1 MHKVILNEKEFLVS
15 DGTVL
20 SDILTEQ
27 GFYVDHPCG
36 RMGKCSK
43 CTVLVNGKEEL
54 SCLYKVKEDIEVSLL
69 NNGDTFSFSGAQ
81 TTGVLSDNICFALDI
96 GSTTLALALVS
107 WDSGDIIDVKTCDN
121 PQKAFGADVISRIDY
136 CIKNGITDLNSS
148 LCSAI
153 NSLISQFG
161 VTGAEKLYASGNATM
176 LHTLFGVDCSSMG
189 TAPYTP
195 AFLESKTASASS
207 LGIHG
212 VETVI
217 SLPSIA
223 SFVGADIVA
232 GLNLVNMQ
240 KAEKHS
246 LLIDLGTNAEIAL
259 FSRDSV
265 LCTAAAAGPCFEG
278 ANISCGMGA
287 TPGAIYAYST
297 DGAKT
302 IADAKPKG
310 ICGTGL
316 IDVIA
321 FLIKENIVD
330 ETGFMEDE
338 TFEIAE
344 NVSITQKDIRQYQLA
359 KSAVFSSVLT
369 LMKLKNI
376 GYEDIDKVY
385 ISGGF
390 SNKLNVK
397 NAISTGLL
405 PSEFSGKCV
414 VLNNSCLLGTAKY
427 TAEENDLTQIVN
439 RSVYVDLSSDAGFSE
454 LFVEN
459 MILGEEI

>member
-1 MHKVILNEKEFLVS
+1 MHRVILNNKEFLVS

-20 SDILTEQ
+20 SEVLTEQ

-36 RMGKCSK
+36 RMGKCGK

-54 SCLYKVKEDIEVSLL
+54 SCLYKVKGDIEVSFLSK
-69 NNGDTFSFSGAQ
+69 GDTFSFSGAQ
-81 TTGVLSDNICFALDI
+81 TTGILSDNTCFALDI

-107 WDSGDIIDVKTCDN
+107 RDSGDIIDVKTCDN

-148 LCSAI
+148 LCVAI

-161 VTGAEKLYASGNATM
+161 ATGAKKLYASGNTTM
-176 LHTLFGVDCSSMG
+176 LHTFFDVDCSSMG
-189 TAPYTP
+189 IAPYTP
-195 AFLESKTASASS
+195 VFLESKIANASS
-207 LGIHG
+207 LGING
-212 VETVI
+212 VETVV

-287 TPGAIYAYST
+287 TPGAVYAYSP

-321 FLIKENIVD
+321 HLLRTETID

-338 TFEIAE
+338 VFEVATTVIL
-344 NVSITQKDIRQYQLA
+344 TQHDIRQYQLA
-359 KSAVFSSVLT
+359 KSAVYSATLT
-369 LMKLKNI
+369 LMKIKNI
-376 GYEDIDKVY
+376 GFGDIENVY

-390 SNKLNVK
+390 SAEININ
-397 NAISTGLL
+397 NAVISILK
-405 PSEFSGKCV
+405 PK
-414 VLNNSCLLGTAKY
+414 
-427 TAEENDLTQIVN
+427 
-439 RSVYVDLSSDAGFSE
+439 SS
-454 LFVEN
+454 
-459 MILGEEI
+459 

>member
-1 MHKVILNEKEFLVS
+1 MHKVILNGKEVYVS

-20 SDILTEQ
+20 SDILIQE
-27 GFYVDHPCG
+27 GLEADHPCG
-36 RMGKCSK
+36 RMGKCGK
-43 CTVLVNGKEEL
+43 CTVLVDGREEL
-54 SCLYKVKEDIEVSLL
+54 ACRYKVTKAICVSIPQKS
-69 NNGDTFSFSGAQ
+69 NIFSFSGAD
-81 TTGVLSDNICFALDI
+81 TTGTLTDNMCFALDI

-107 WDSGDIIDVKTCDN
+107 LDTGKIIDVKSCDN

-153 NSLISQFG
+153 DSLISQFG

-278 ANISCGMGA
+278 ANISCGMSA
-287 TPGAIYAYST
+287 TPGAVYAYTESS
-297 DGAKT
+297 AKT
-302 IADAKPKG
+302 IADAIPAG

-316 IDVIA
+316 IDIIA
-321 FLIKENIVD
+321 YLLETEAVD

-338 TFEIAE
+338 VFEVAPG
-344 NVSITQKDIRQYQLA
+344 VVLTQQDVRQYQLA
-359 KSAVFSSVLT
+359 KSAVYSAAIT
-369 LMKLKNI
+369 LMKIKNI
-376 GYEDIDKVY
+376 GFDDIENVY

-390 SNKLNVK
+390 SAKININ
-397 NAISTGLL
+397 NAVLTGLL
-405 PSEFSGKCV
+405 PAEFRDKCIP
-414 VLNNSCLLGTAKY
+414 LNNSSLLGTVKY
-427 TAEENDLTQIVN
+427 ATENNDLSHIIN
-439 RSVYVDLSSDAGFSE
+439 KAEYIDLSANSDFSE

-459 MILGEEI
+459 MMFC